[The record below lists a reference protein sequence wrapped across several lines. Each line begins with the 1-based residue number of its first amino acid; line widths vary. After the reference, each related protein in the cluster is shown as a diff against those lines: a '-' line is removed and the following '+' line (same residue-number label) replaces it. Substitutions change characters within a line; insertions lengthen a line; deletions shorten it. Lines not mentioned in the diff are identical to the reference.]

1 MSETIHFDTHR
12 FIKRMTEAG
21 MAEQTAEAL
30 ADEQMR
36 LIQGELAT
44 KQDIKQ
50 LEQATKQDTKQD
62 IKQLAEATKRDLAA
76 TEANLR
82 LEIERVR
89 SDLLRWMA
97 GMLIAQGAVV
107 VGLIQ
112 LLAA

>member
-50 LEQATKQDTKQD
+50 LEQATKQD